1 MSNFVLDSA
10 LVPKAI
16 ARPKRRNITKH
27 NVSSS
32 SLRWDLSSLSEQ
44 FLFSLLCS
52 LRPVQQ
58 FLSAFVVGIRG
69 CFTEAI
75 NRSRINPG
83 IQECSA
89 LANEGC
95 GGFARNAGR
104 NRRGN
109 HRPNCRGN
117 HPDSIGHTGRSEEHT
132 SEL

>member
-75 NRSRINPG
+75 DGSRIIPG
-83 IQECSA
+83 IQKCSA
-89 LANEGC
+89 LANEGR

-109 HRPNCRGN
+109 H
-117 HPDSIGHTGRSEEHT
+117 PDSIGHTGDT
-132 SEL
+132 GN

>member
-75 NRSRINPG
+75 DGSRIIPG
-83 IQECSA
+83 IQKCSA
-89 LANEGC
+89 FVNEAGAA
-95 GGFARNAGR
+95 FTRNPARN
-104 NRRGN
+104 
-109 HRPNCRGN
+109 RPRP
-117 HPDSIGHTGRSEEHT
+117 H
-132 SEL
+132 